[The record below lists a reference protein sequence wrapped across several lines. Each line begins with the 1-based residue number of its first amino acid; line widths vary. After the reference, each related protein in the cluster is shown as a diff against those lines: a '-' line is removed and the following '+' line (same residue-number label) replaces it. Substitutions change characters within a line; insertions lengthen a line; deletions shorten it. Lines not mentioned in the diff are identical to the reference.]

1 MTRSRELNIPLMVVT
16 GRNDPRVPASE
27 ADQMV
32 AAVRANGKT
41 AWHLIGENEGHG
53 FAKKENADYLFWTSL
68 MFWQQN
74 LLGESVRGAPAVRS
88 APAGD
93 RGR

>member
-1 MTRSRELNIPLMVVT
+1 MTRARELNIPLMVVT

-74 LLGESVRGAPAVRS
+74 LLGDGVPGAPAAAS
-88 APAGD
+88 APAGE